1 MEFYEITAG
10 LEKLLKANHYNLAT
24 IRFYKNEWKKI
35 KLFLSEKY
43 SDSAFDME
51 RGLAYLEE
59 KYHLQTKYNDGTLSQ
74 QRVQLLRVV
83 HMLEDYR
90 LHKALTRRFHASKNP
105 IQLKASFNAVLEDYT
120 LYLQNSSLS
129 KSTGSMLLDMETPI
143 PVITSILGHSDI
155 DVTGIYLKTD
165 LQKLRECV
173 LPVEVTAHE

>member
-1 MEFYEITAG
+1 MEFDEITAG
-10 LEKLLKANHYNLAT
+10 LEKLLKANHYNPAT

-105 IQLKASFNAVLEDYT
+105 IQLNALLFQNLQSGITRLPQRYFWIT
-120 LYLQNSSLS
+120 LVSVW
-129 KSTGSMLLDMETPI
+129 LLR
-143 PVITSILGHSDI
+143 
-155 DVTGIYLKTD
+155 LKI
-165 LQKLRECV
+165 
-173 LPVEVTAHE
+173 